1 MADRL
6 NDQLRVFVVPVDIM
20 EIPDLSIHE
29 QMTYIVLR
37 SFANAHSS
45 TAFPSYATIARLG
58 RMTRR
63 HAINCVGVLIKKGL
77 LTKEEQFKV
86 TKEKK
91 IRQSSNIYTI
101 ESPRVVNG
109 IHQGSEYHSPGVVNT
124 IHQGSEY
131 HSPEQSTLTKQIE
144 QKKLTTTESLVVD
157 PFQSQKSAIQKALHG
172 IGVKIQNKE
181 IDSWLEK
188 HELGYILEKITILR
202 NAKNKPSLRALR
214 AAIRDDWQPNDTKG
228 SSTQKNAPER
238 QFGAQKTSSTAY
250 VQPGKY
256 ERFYEMFEKAKQ
268 HV

>member
-20 EIPDLSIHE
+20 EFPDLSIYE

-63 HAINCVGVLIKKGL
+63 HAINCVGVLIEKGL

-101 ESPRVVNG
+101 ESPR
-109 IHQGSEYHSPGVVNT
+109 VVNT

-157 PFQSQKSAIQKALHG
+157 PSQSQKAAIQKALHRIG
-172 IGVKIQNKE
+172 IKVEEKE
-181 IDSWLEK
+181 IETWLGK
-188 HELGYILEKITILR
+188 HEVGYILEKIAILR
-202 NAKNKPSLRALR
+202 NAKDKPSLRALR
-214 AAIRDDWQPNDTKG
+214 AAIRDDWQPNDTKE

-250 VQPGKY
+250 VQPDKY

>member
-1 MADRL
+1 MADKL

-20 EIPDLSIHE
+20 EIPDLSIYE

-63 HAINCVGVLIKKGL
+63 HAINCVGVLIEKGL

-101 ESPRVVNG
+101 ESPR
-109 IHQGSEYHSPGVVNT
+109 VVNT

-157 PFQSQKSAIQKALHG
+157 PSQSQKAAIQKALHRIG
-172 IGVKIQNKE
+172 IKVEEKE
-181 IDSWLEK
+181 IETWLGK
-188 HELGYILEKITILR
+188 HEVGYILEKIAILR
-202 NAKNKPSLRALR
+202 NAKDKPSLRALR
-214 AAIRDDWQPNDTKG
+214 AAIRDDWQPNDTKE

-250 VQPGKY
+250 VQPDKY